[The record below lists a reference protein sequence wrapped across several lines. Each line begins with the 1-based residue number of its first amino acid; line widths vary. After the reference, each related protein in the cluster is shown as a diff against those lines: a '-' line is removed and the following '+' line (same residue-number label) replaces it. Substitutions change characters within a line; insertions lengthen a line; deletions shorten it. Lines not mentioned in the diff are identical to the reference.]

1 MDQDE
6 QFIAWSNAL
15 AEKKNKRIA
24 NMDAH
29 GVRRQDWVCEVCGSK
44 FKWWSER
51 SVKDHEATKKHT
63 TKRPRDDNVSDK

>member
-1 MDQDE
+1 MEQDD

-15 AEKKNKRIA
+15 ADKKNQRLA

-29 GVRRQDWVCEVCGSK
+29 GVRRQDWVCEICGSK

-51 SVKDHEATKKHT
+51 GVKDHEATKKHT
-63 TKRPRDDNVSDK
+63 KRPREDNVDKK